1 MDVLSTATEKPA
13 RLGLSAVVS
22 AVRSAC
28 YRFYYT
34 SFEVISKSFCFISE
48 FIAEAFRQ
56 VEGKSRRRLSMARLN
71 DFGYFIRTSKNV
83 RMEEREPSNQFRRI

>member
-1 MDVLSTATEKPA
+1 MPATGFIIP
-13 RLGLSAVVS
+13 L
-22 AVRSAC
+22 
-28 YRFYYT
+28 
-34 SFEVISKSFCFISE
+34 FEVISKSFYFISE

-83 RMEEREPSNQFRRI
+83 RTKEREPSNQFRRI